1 MGALPS
7 LWDTVVVA
15 AYVPALVLFGAW
27 VSRRQLHP
35 EDYFL
40 ASPGSRWLAICLA
53 LLASNISSSALV
65 GLARAAYATGLPVD
79 DHELAAAGTLVVCSA
94 FSLAFV

>member
-40 ASPGSRWLAICLA
+40 ALRGLRWPAIGVA

-65 GLARAAYATGLPVD
+65 GLAGPAYATGISVCA
-79 DHELAAAGTLVVCSA
+79 HARAAARIRA
-94 FSLAFV
+94 FCCVFLLPA